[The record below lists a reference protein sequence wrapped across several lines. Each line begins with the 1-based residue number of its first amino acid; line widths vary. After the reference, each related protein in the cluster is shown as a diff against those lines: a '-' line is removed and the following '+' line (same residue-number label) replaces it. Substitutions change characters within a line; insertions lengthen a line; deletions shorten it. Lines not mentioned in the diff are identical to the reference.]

1 MKSVPV
7 MSVPGT
13 YPNFETM
20 KCEKETNGMYR
31 GQKLRVHYKVSDSF
45 VPLTQTVAYRATPFA
60 AKNVQITF
68 AISADD
74 GEQVAMVGRIEE
86 PRNLILMS
94 KKTIIS
100 STTTTSTNSKYF

>member
-7 MSVPGT
+7 MYVPGT

-74 GEQVAMVGRIEE
+74 GEQRWRCLGELRS
-86 PRNLILMS
+86 PG
-94 KKTIIS
+94 
-100 STTTTSTNSKYF
+100 TSFSRVQKV